1 MIRRPAYMTHSC
13 PAPGSDDIWDDFIPS
28 RETVLKSQTARKY
41 LEEHFQTLI
50 EETQESQSRMKLFK
64 ETIDNSDLLPKDKEA
79 LYAQFL
85 SEENKIR
92 RSARTRLKPSR
103 FQKIRLIGKGGFGQ
117 VWLVQ
122 DKMTTD
128 LYALK
133 VLRKADIILQD
144 QLVNVHTEREILS
157 QCGNQWVVPLRCSFQ
172 DPEKLYLVLDYMCG
186 GDLMTALIKL
196 KVFNESVTRFFVGEI
211 AVALHSVHQMHF
223 LHRDLKPDNVLIDKD
238 GHIKLADFGL
248 STSYRKTDTQFQNLL
263 DELQQ
268 LLLEHSQV
276 GVADPVT
283 HHVRGTAIGTCDY
296 TAPEILQGQE
306 PTTASDF
313 WSLGVIMYEML
324 YGHSPFSGRS
334 PTETALRIT
343 HWQKALRFQ
352 PKPQTISD
360 EAIDLIKHLLC
371 APEQRYGFQ
380 EILAHPFFS
389 GFHFDNIKLNPAP
402 LVPIIKYPTDTSHFD
417 AYENDEDRGG
427 DLPGGDLAKV
437 AFWGYTFRQRQR
449 NSTLTRLGA
458 SLFVD

>member
-1 MIRRPAYMTHSC
+1 M
-13 PAPGSDDIWDDFIPS
+13 
-28 RETVLKSQTARKY
+28 VKSQTARKY

-50 EETQESQSRMKLFK
+50 EETKESQSRMKLFK
-64 ETIDNSDLLPKDKEA
+64 ETIDNYNLLPIDKEA
-79 LYAQFL
+79 LYEQFL
-85 SEENKIR
+85 SEETKNR
-92 RSARTRLKPSR
+92 RSARARLKPSR

-122 DKMTTD
+122 DKVTKD

-157 QCGNQWVVPLRCSFQ
+157 QCANPWVVTLRCSFQ
-172 DPEKLYLVLDYMCG
+172 DPENLYLVLDYMCG

-196 KVFNESVTRFFVGEI
+196 KIFNEAITRFFIGEI
-211 AVALHSVHQMHF
+211 AIALNSIHKMHF

-248 STSYRKTDTQFQNLL
+248 SMSYRKTDTQFQNLL

-276 GVADPVT
+276 GVSDPVT
-283 HHVRGTAIGTCDY
+283 HHVRGTAIGTYDY
-296 TAPEILQGQE
+296 TAPEILQSQE

-352 PKPQTISD
+352 PKPQPISD
-360 EAIDLIKHLLC
+360 QAIDLIKHLLC
-371 APEQRYGFQ
+371 APDQRFGFN
-380 EILAHPFFS
+380 ELISHPFFAD
-389 GFHFDNIKLNPAP
+389 FHFDNVKLNPAP
-402 LVPIIKYPTDTSHFD
+402 LVPIIKFPTDTSHFD
-417 AYENDEDRGG
+417 AYENVEDTGG

-437 AFWGYTFRQRQR
+437 AFWGYTFKQRQP
-449 NSTLTRLGA
+449 NSALTRLGA
-458 SLFVD
+458 SLFAD